1 MTTLIQDMTMNA
13 SLKTLQRLLLGML
26 VMALVGSMRLMAAD
40 SLFMPESKPNAS
52 APVAAQNQQTTLFSD
67 TAAMVDAAVAASKNA
82 PISLE
87 SPASPVSAPVVGST
101 KNDVSDSPVKS
112 PLTERLASTVV
123 DVATAAGVN
132 LTPKDRLAVADAVA
146 VVTSNPAL
154 LSTNPGDSA
163 PPVPLV
169 TTTTNK
175 PSVPSASTETKEPS
189 KETNLPVAPVG
200 GAARKVTAQGDAS
213 DTKTPSASAPK
224 TVAVQT
230 PSGQK
235 KPDETAAVAVAA
247 NSSPSS
253 PSLPVDE
260 PPNLSQ
266 SPDKMAASAPPPV
279 TPSENVTL
287 NLINRL
293 VQRGILTKEDAGDLI
308 KQAKADAQVA
318 AQQVAATQQLA
329 QQAAA
334 AQQAAMEAAAPPSSD
349 QAVSVSYVPEIVK
362 TEMRNEIRQDVM
374 AAAQSEGWASPH
386 YPEWLAN
393 FRPVSDFRFRFQGD
407 FFPSTNSISTN
418 SFNELDTINFNAI
431 NTGAPFNISQ
441 ANGNQTPPLN
451 YPTYNTTQNRERM
464 RIRFRFGADM
474 NLGEN
479 FTSGF
484 RIGTGQNGS
493 PVSENQ
499 TLGSTGTYGQQG
511 GNFSEYAIWLDRAF
525 LKYEIG
531 SDPDRLAAITFG
543 RFDNPFFTPTTI
555 MWANDIGFD
564 GIAAQ
569 ARYKIFKGFTPFVSG
584 GIFPVYNTDLNFSS
598 TTQPKYASYDKYL
611 YGAQGGLDWKITKDI
626 AFKGAVGYYYFQ
638 NVEGQVSTPQVAYS
652 AADQFNTDVSRPSF
666 AQRGNTYI
674 ALRDIPATVDNNY
687 GTINQYQYFGLATP
701 FHVLS
706 ANGRLEYRHWEPF
719 VVSLSGE
726 LDKNLAWNYNNI
738 VNGGPPQLQGP
749 INNPSSSG
757 TGYGGGDTAWII
769 QMKVGSGALQK
780 RWDWDFGVSYR
791 YVESDAVIDGFCD
804 SDFGGG
810 GTNLKG
816 FGVGGNLALSRN
828 VFIGLRWLSATAIA
842 GPQYK
847 QDIIQIDINSRF

>member
-1 MTTLIQDMTMNA
+1 M
-13 SLKTLQRLLLGML
+13 LL
-26 VMALVGSMRLMAAD
+26 MALFGSLPANAAD
-40 SLFMPESKPNAS
+40 SLFAPESKSDSS
-52 APVAAQNQQTTLFSD
+52 APVVAQNQQSSLFSD
-67 TAAMVDAAVAASKNA
+67 STAIVNAAVASSATAPISSGANGIAASPPVMESTNAVLTDSPVQTSSPQLLASAVVDAAAVAG
-82 PISLE
+82 L
-87 SPASPVSAPVVGST
+87 
-101 KNDVSDSPVKS
+101 
-112 PLTERLASTVV
+112 
-123 DVATAAGVN
+123 N
-132 LTPKDRLAVADAVA
+132 LTPKDSLAVADAVA
-146 VVTSNPAL
+146 VLASNPAL
-154 LSTNPGDSA
+154 SSLKTGDA
-163 PPVPLV
+163 PPSPTPVAAAAP
-169 TTTTNK
+169 K
-175 PSVPSASTETKEPS
+175 PSVPESSASPQEAP
-189 KETNLPVAPVG
+189 KETQSAATPPTPPTKNQENNDHAASKDTPKDSHPTVA
-200 GAARKVTAQGDAS
+200 TASPQA
-213 DTKTPSASAPK
+213 
-224 TVAVQT
+224 AVQT
-230 PSGQK
+230 S
-235 KPDETAAVAVAA
+235 PDSEKLPASASSSIPANAKAA
-247 NSSPSS
+247 

-260 PPNLSQ
+260 PPNLAQ
-266 SPDKMAASAPPPV
+266 SPQKMAESAPPPV

-308 KQAKADAQVA
+308 KQAKADAQA
-318 AQQVAATQQLA
+318 ASQQVEATHQLA
-329 QQAAA
+329 LQAAA
-334 AQQAAMEAAAPPSSD
+334 AQQAAMDAAAPPSSD

-362 TEMRNEIRQDVM
+362 TEMRDEIKRDVM

-386 YPEWLAN
+386 YPEWLTN
-393 FRPVSDFRFRFQGD
+393 FRPISDFRFRYEGD

-418 SFNELDTINFNAI
+418 SYNQLDTINFNAI
-431 NTGAPFNISQ
+431 NTSAPFNISQ
-441 ANGNQTPPLN
+441 ANGDQTPPLN
-451 YPTYNTTQNRERM
+451 FPTYNTTENRQRL

-493 PVSENQ
+493 PVSANQ

-511 GNFSEYAIWLDRAF
+511 GNFSQYAIWLDRAF

-543 RFDNPFFTPTTI
+543 RFNNPFFTPTTI

-569 ARYKIFKGFTPFVSG
+569 ARYKIFKGFTPFVSAG
-584 GIFPVYNTDLNFSS
+584 LFPIYNTDLNYSS

-611 YGAQGGLDWKITKDI
+611 YAAQGGLDWKITKDI
-626 AFKGAVGYYYFQ
+626 AFKGAVAYYYFQ
-638 NVEGQVSTPQVAYS
+638 NAEGRVSTPQVAYS
-652 AADQFNTDVSRPSF
+652 AADQFDTDASRPSF

-674 ALRDIPATVDNNY
+674 ALRDIPASIDNNF

-726 LDKNLAWNYNNI
+726 VDKNLAWNYNNI

-757 TGYGGGDTAWII
+757 GGYGGGNTAWIM

-828 VFIGLRWLSATAIA
+828 VFIGVSWLSATAIA

-847 QDIIQIDINSRF
+847 QDMILIDLNARF